1 MGIKNLL
8 DTTYSYLLGRI
19 VERTT
24 SDVSPCLEVTHI
36 NGKYML
42 NSLNANYSNGMLQK
56 VFEIEFKKL
65 DIKSRKIKE
74 VLILGFGAGS
84 VASIL
89 LDQYRMDVNITGVE
103 KDDKVILLGMK
114 YFDIQRFKNTK
125 VVCADAVDFVK
136 ENKKLYDLIVV
147 DVYVD
152 NIVPDEIESVEFL
165 TRLKNAITPDGMIIF
180 NKMICDIDT
189 DKSSKKLYD
198 TFSKV
203 MGHFQYHK
211 IHKHYTNL
219 MLVYECNPG
228 HKKPKAIT
236 TVHSR
241 QFMF

>member
-1 MGIKNLL
+1 MGIKDLL

-24 SDVSPCLEVTHI
+24 SDVSPCLEVSHI

-42 NSLNANYSNGMLQK
+42 NSLHANYSNGMLQK
-56 VFEIEFKKL
+56 VFEILFKKIN
-65 DIKSRKIKE
+65 IKNRKIKD

-89 LDQYRMDVNITGVE
+89 LDQYKLTCNITGIE
-103 KDDKVILLGMK
+103 KDEKVILLGMK

-125 VVCADAVDFVK
+125 VICADAVDYIR

-152 NIVPDEIESVEFL
+152 NLVPEKIESVEFINQ
-165 TRLKNAITPDGMIIF
+165 LKKAVTADGMIIF
-180 NKMICDIDT
+180 NKMIFDTET

-203 MGHFQYHK
+203 LGNFQYHN
-211 IHKHYTNL
+211 IHQHYTNL
-219 MLVYECNPG
+219 MLVYENNPVP
-228 HKKPKAIT
+228 KKSKTST
-236 TVHSR
+236 TVLSR
-241 QFMF
+241 QYLF